1 MPRVTTFLESLADQ
15 VLAHPKPEECLVIV
29 PSQRAAAKFERTLSM
44 RMERAGW
51 LPRVQTLGLT
61 IQQHADYSPISG
73 MEALA
78 VLYTTWLKLPNPE
91 GVQVKEETKSFQAFM
106 PWGQIALR
114 DFNEIDQHLKPA
126 DSVFKNLCDIEGIED
141 WSFDSED
148 ALSEG
153 QTAFLRQ
160 YLQLGAL
167 YKAFVAELSKR
178 KLGYSGLIARKV
190 AESDAQLPFAHVFV
204 AGMSALTKAEIKVLK
219 RYERNQQLTWVWDAD
234 ASYVEA
240 TNVEAGLFIRNHF
253 ERINSPVRGLPKRL
267 EDTPP
272 TIVEVNCSSNV
283 VQGQYIGSAIAKLT
297 PEERAKTAVIL
308 PDGAQLPLL
317 LQSLPTGLQ
326 SHYNVTMGLSW
337 NDTPARSF
345 LHTVQRLIVRGRS
358 QWHHTDIRNALSE
371 PLLSQIRCDSDFR
384 NDANRV
390 LNTMASK
397 KWAWVK
403 LEEIKTLSE
412 GPVFDFFASLET
424 LQCQDSAELLEKMSR
439 WAQSISQTLQTG
451 GESDPWTTAGW
462 EKVVQAIG
470 VACRFENTHHVLQ
483 LTEDVWSFLFH
494 SLQGERIDLL
504 GEPEAGLQIMGLI
517 ESRALDYDRV
527 FVMDCNEG
535 TLPKSS
541 PPESYIPFDLRAEWE
556 LPGRH
561 EREAIFAYYTY
572 RLLNR
577 CSEIHFLYRGQDEAA
592 EKSRYVQQ
600 LNRTFRP
607 DGSNLMP
614 VIKKSIHTAI
624 PEQRPEL
631 KPLVWGASE
640 RKKLREWAE
649 NGISPS
655 AWNTFM
661 NCRREFHYK
670 YILKLHEQDE
680 FEDEMSASTF
690 GNVVHKVLEVGL
702 KDHMEKPLDQAQ
714 LTELRNKIPA
724 LLEQSVADEFNLSLT
739 ESGENYLHI
748 AIAKAT
754 LYKLIDVEIG
764 EIEHEKNRRVISVE
778 DFLSNTFQTEHP
790 VFPSI
795 RLHGKADRIDVE
807 NGQYVVTDYKTGNVK
822 ESDLALKGDWT
833 EKLTTGK
840 AGKALQLLVYA
851 AIALEALD
859 PDTGGIDQVQSG
871 IRSGKNAKAKLMRLS
886 IDGRTEIT
894 RDDARILLT
903 WLAEQLG
910 TVHDHQEGFDHNP
923 DSRYCAYC
931 AVLDPPPA
939 NFF

>member
-1 MPRVTTFLESLADQ
+1 
-15 VLAHPKPEECLVIV
+15 LVVV
-29 PSQRAAAKFERTLSM
+29 PSQRAAAKLERTLSM

-61 IQQHADYSPISG
+61 IQQHGEYSPISG

-78 VLYTTWLKLPNPE
+78 LLYTTWLKLPNPE

-148 ALSEG
+148 RLSEG

-167 YKAFVAELSKR
+167 YKAFVSELTKR
-178 KLGYSGLIARKV
+178 KLGYSGLIARKA
-190 AESDAQLPFAHVFV
+190 AESDAQLPFAHIFV
-204 AGMSALTKAEIKVLK
+204 AGMSALTKAEIAVLK

-240 TNVEAGLFIRNHF
+240 SNVEAGLFIRNHF
-253 ERINSPVRGLPKRL
+253 DRIKSPVRGLPKRL
-267 EDTPP
+267 EASPP

-283 VQGQYIGSAIAKLT
+283 VQGQYIGSAIAQLT
-297 PEERAKTAVIL
+297 PEERAKTAIIL

-317 LQSLPTGLQ
+317 LQSLPAGLQ

-345 LHTVQRLIVRGRS
+345 LRTVQRLIVRGRS
-358 QWHHTDIRNALSE
+358 QWHHVDIRNALSE
-371 PLLSQIRCDSDFR
+371 PLLSQIRYKSDFR
-384 NDANRV
+384 KDANCV

-403 LEEIKTLSE
+403 LEEIKALSQ
-412 GPVFDFFASLET
+412 GPVFDFFASMES
-424 LQCQDSAELLEKMSR
+424 LQCQDSAELLEKLSR
-439 WAQSISQTLQTG
+439 WTQSISHALEAID
-451 GESDPWTTAGW
+451 ESDPWTVAGW
-462 EKVVQAIG
+462 EKVVQAVG

-541 PPESYIPFDLRAEWE
+541 PPESYIPFDLRSEWE

-577 CSEIHFLYRGQDEAA
+577 CSEIHLLYRGQDEAA

-607 DGSNLMP
+607 DGSKLLP
-614 VIKKSIHTAI
+614 IIKKSIHTAI

-631 KPLVWGASE
+631 QPLVWGTSE

-670 YILKLHEQDE
+670 YMLKLHEQDE

-690 GNVVHKVLEVGL
+690 GNVVHKALEEGL
-702 KDHMEKPLDQAQ
+702 KEHMDKPLDRAQ
-714 LTELRNKIPA
+714 LTELRNKIPT
-724 LLEQSVADEFNLSLT
+724 LLKQSVAGEFNLSLT
-739 ESGENYLHI
+739 ESGENYLHF

-764 EIEHEKNRRVISVE
+764 EMEQIKDRQV
-778 DFLSNTFQTEHP
+778 LSLEESLSHSFKTDHSLFT
-790 VFPSI
+790 SI

-807 NGQYVVTDYKTGNVK
+807 NGQYIVTDYKTGNVK
-822 ESDLALKGDWT
+822 ESDLALKGPWT
-833 EKLTTGK
+833 EKLATGK
-840 AGKALQLLVYA
+840 AGKALQLLIYA
-851 AIALEALD
+851 AMALEVLQTRN
-859 PDTGGIDQVQSG
+859 PGMNSIQSG

-886 IDGRTEIT
+886 IDGRTDIT
-894 RDDARILLT
+894 QTDARILLN
-903 WLAEQLG
+903 WLAEQLEA
-910 TVHDHQEGFDHNP
+910 VHENYAGLEHNA
-923 DSRYCAYC
+923 DSKYCAYC